1 MAGGLNGR
9 RIGGA
14 VRGRE
19 LLEERRELAEIGRI
33 RQRFR
38 VDAGEGGLEGA
49 DFGAEGD
56 AAQGGREGD
65 DAQEL
70 RETVIIVAGEEKK
83 TGGIG
88 GWEAVEERGKAEG
101 LLGRPRRA
109 RTAERALG
117 SDELR
122 VTSDERAREPR
133 GVAEGGEGP
142 GEGADAGPEGTG
154 GESTGL
160 SEAQ

>member
-19 LLEERRELAEIGRI
+19 LFEERRELAEVGGI

-38 VDAGEGGLEGA
+38 VDAGKRGLEGA

-65 DAQEL
+65 DAEEL
-70 RETVIIVAGEEKK
+70 REAVVVLAGEEKK
-83 TGGIG
+83 TGGIFG
-88 GWEAVEERGKAEG
+88 GEAVEERGKAEG

-109 RTAERALG
+109 RTAEKALG
-117 SDELR
+117 SDE
-122 VTSDERAREPR
+122 
-133 GVAEGGEGP
+133 
-142 GEGADAGPEGTG
+142 
-154 GESTGL
+154 
-160 SEAQ
+160 